1 MLRWTMLV
9 LLAGASS
16 AALAQESAAE
26 EWRVGTELVAAG
38 GKPAGLVALMDTP
51 NGVLLRVTIE
61 PGGLAAGQHAMH
73 IHATGD
79 CSDADAGF
87 EKAGGHYNPAEAEH
101 GFIPEA
107 GPHAGDMPN
116 IVILDGQKSE
126 VSAFN
131 PMVRF
136 SEGDAPLFDDDG
148 SALVIHAGTDDY
160 QSQPSGNAGDRIAC
174 AALTAN

>member
-1 MLRWTMLV
+1 MLV
-9 LLAGASS
+9 LLTGASS
-16 AALAQESAAE
+16 AALVQDSTAE
-26 EWRVGTELVAAG
+26 EWRVGAELVAAG
-38 GKPAGLVALMDTP
+38 GKPAGAVALMDTP
-51 NGVLLRVTIE
+51 NGVLLQVTIE
-61 PGGLAAGQHAMH
+61 PGALAVGQHAMH

-101 GFIPEA
+101 GFVPEA

-116 IVILDGQKSE
+116 IVVVDGQKSE

-136 SEGDAPLFDDDG
+136 TEGDAPLFDDDG

-174 AALTAN
+174 AVLTAN